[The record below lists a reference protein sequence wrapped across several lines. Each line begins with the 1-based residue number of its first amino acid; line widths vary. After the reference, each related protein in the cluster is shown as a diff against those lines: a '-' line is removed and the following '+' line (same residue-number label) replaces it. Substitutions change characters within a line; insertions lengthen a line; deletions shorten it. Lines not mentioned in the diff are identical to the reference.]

1 MVEGQRIVNVNVNPV
16 TWFDSAQRVV
26 FVHAHP
32 DDETIATGGTL
43 AGLTAAGKPAGLIT
57 LTRGELGEV
66 TPGPFIGLQG
76 TPGLAPHR
84 EQELQAA
91 LLMLGVEDHAFLGTA
106 PARDAGLE
114 DRVYEDSGMAW
125 GPDGMAVSAPDTSEA
140 ALTRAPATE
149 IINDL
154 LHGVLSLECD
164 AIVSYNDEGGYGHPD
179 HVLAHRAARAV
190 AAAIDVPFW
199 EIVPGS
205 ALDQGD
211 TEVEAYDVSEWT
223 ERKIAALRM
232 HGTQLTVISDEEME
246 HVGGQRDDI
255 TRMEHYRKV
264 AAPTL

>member
-1 MVEGQRIVNVNVNPV
+1 MKMNVNPV
-16 TWFDSAQRVV
+16 TWFESAQRVV

-57 LTRGELGEV
+57 LTRGERGEV
-66 TPGPFIGLQG
+66 TPGPFTGLQG

-84 EQELQAA
+84 EQELRAA

-125 GPDGMAVSAPDTSEA
+125 GADGMAESAPDTSET

-149 IINDL
+149 VINDL

-205 ALDQGD
+205 AQENPEDDEIWG
-211 TEVEAYDVSEWT
+211 YDVSEWI

-246 HVGGQRDDI
+246 HVGGQRDAI
-255 TRMEHYRKV
+255 TRVERYRKV
-264 AAPTL
+264 AAPSL